1 MSSVLQYLRHM
12 WRPSPVPKTEFEQE
26 LCRNQQAQL
35 VSVGESIGAIL
46 IASTLIVG
54 MSLHATSYPIFLLV
68 WMAAS
73 CFYGGYT
80 IWAFRSM
87 SKREAPVKVTG
98 RLLRTSEVGS
108 AFSGALFGAAFLIF
122 GTENLTNALFI
133 SVCIGGM
140 GAGLSSLVSTQPRLP
155 FRYLSFAMLPM
166 IVGLTVMRFTHDATE
181 NVFQDYYL
189 VIGALSL
196 VLFVS
201 LMRGV
206 ESNYNRLKDLVRT
219 GFEARK
225 AKLDLMGVIEATRDA
240 FAVYNTDGTLRLCND
255 NHQRWFGNTDI
266 RDRGQREVRLG
277 SGMVVIRRE
286 YTLADGSRV
295 LVHTDISYIVEHREE
310 LVEARRQAEEASRA
324 KTYFLSTLSREWFSP
339 LSVIIGFA
347 EVMGTKSTIQYDA
360 EEIQRNCDLI
370 ASAGT
375 ELKGVMHEVLHYA
388 KAVDRDQAGQEIE
401 RASIEEYKS
410 EYLSSIINKVLECHG
425 LSDVETGLSPYVAV
439 RLESG
444 IDDMCVNEE
453 AGIEILSRIID
464 NAVKFSSSKSMRI
477 HVVVGQT
484 SQNQAFVSITD
495 AGIGMSS
502 EDTQK
507 VFEPFYQVISGYKK
521 DKLGIGLGLTVA
533 KERALSGGGNIVIES
548 KPGRGTTVVWV
559 IGKGHMMTPK
569 QSLYDEVSIGQKESV
584 RSSVYA

>member
-1 MSSVLQYLRHM
+1 MNPVSSFLQYLRHM
-12 WRPSPVPKTEFEQE
+12 WRPAPIPETEFEQE

-35 VSVGESIGAIL
+35 ISVGESVGAIL

-54 MSLHATSYPIFLLV
+54 ISLHATSYPILLLV

-87 SKREAPVKVTG
+87 SKREAPEKVTG
-98 RLLRTSEVGS
+98 GLLRTSEIGG
-108 AFSGALFGAAFLIF
+108 AFSGALFGVAFLIF

-155 FRYLSFAMLPM
+155 FRYLSFSMLPM
-166 IVGLTVMRFTHDATE
+166 IAGLTVMRFTHDATE
-181 NVFQDYYL
+181 GEFQDYYL
-189 VIGALSL
+189 VIGALSM

-206 ESNYNRLKDLVRT
+206 ESNYNRLKDLVLT

-225 AKLDLMGVIEATRDA
+225 AKQDLMGVIEATRDA

-255 NHQRWFGNTDI
+255 NHLQWFGNTDV
-266 RDRGQREVRLG
+266 RDYGQQEVRLG
-277 SGMVVIRRE
+277 NGMVVIRRE
-286 YTLADGSRV
+286 YTLEDGSKV
-295 LVHTDISYIVEHREE
+295 LVHTDISYIAEHREE
-310 LVEARRQAEEASRA
+310 LIEARRQAEEASRA

-370 ASAGT
+370 AAAGT

-388 KAVDRDQAGQEIE
+388 KAVDRDQVRHEVEPGGF
-401 RASIEEYKS
+401 EEFKS
-410 EYLSSIINKVLECHG
+410 EHLSAIIGKALESNG
-425 LSDVETGLSPYVAV
+425 LSDAETGLSQYVAV
-439 RLESG
+439 RAEPDLN
-444 IDDMCVNEE
+444 DVCVNEE
-453 AGIEILSRIID
+453 AGVEILTRIID
-464 NAVKFSSSKSMRI
+464 NAVKFSNSRSMRI
-477 HVVVGQT
+477 HIVVGQT
-484 SQNQAFVSITD
+484 SQNQLFVSVTD
-495 AGIGMSS
+495 AGVGMSS
-502 EDTQK
+502 QETKK

-533 KERALSGGGNIVIES
+533 KERALAGGGDIVIES
-548 KPGRGTTVVWV
+548 ELGRGTTVVWLV
-559 IGKGHMMTPK
+559 GEGHMAIANSARK
-569 QSLYDEVSIGQKESV
+569 ASQEKLVS
-584 RSSVYA
+584 